1 MRGIFSFHP
10 STRRRPDGVFFHFLN
25 QIVSSTTM
33 IAISQPHRLKPWLMP
48 MRMRVGSG
56 SAAPIESNTFWNC
69 GMIHT
74 SAAMTASTPK
84 QSTTIG

>member
-1 MRGIFSFHP
+1 MKAS
-10 STRRRPDGVFFHFLN
+10 
-25 QIVSSTTM
+25 
-33 IAISQPHRLKPWLMP
+33 LMP

-56 SAAPIESNTFWNC
+56 RAAPIESNTFWNC

-84 QSTTIG
+84 HSTTHGYDRALLILPFIESLRS